1 MIPVLLD
8 ELGSQLVTALR
19 PDRHQLR
26 GALHQAQEVPVAR
39 IAGVGQ
45 QPVLA
50 RIDQQAA
57 GQQQGT
63 GTARGDEDASGVD
76 GQAVARG
83 IEAGDGLAQLRNAAR
98 GGVAGMPGGERGLAG
113 SDDGCGGREVGL
125 ADLEV
130 DDVMARL
137 LQFVGS
143 GQQRHDMERLDGAAT
158 RAIGSGHN

>member
-1 MIPVLLD
+1 M
-8 ELGSQLVTALR
+8 
-19 PDRHQLR
+19 
-26 GALHQAQEVPVAR
+26 
-39 IAGVGQ
+39 
-45 QPVLA
+45 LA

-57 GQQQGT
+57 GQQQGA
-63 GTARGDEDASGVD
+63 GTAGGDEDAPGVD
-76 GQAVARG
+76 AQAVARG
-83 IEAGDGLAQLRNAAR
+83 IETGDGLAQLRNAAR
-98 GGVAGMPGGERGLAG
+98 SGVAGMPGSERGLAG
-113 SDDGCGGREVGL
+113 GDDGRGGGEVGF